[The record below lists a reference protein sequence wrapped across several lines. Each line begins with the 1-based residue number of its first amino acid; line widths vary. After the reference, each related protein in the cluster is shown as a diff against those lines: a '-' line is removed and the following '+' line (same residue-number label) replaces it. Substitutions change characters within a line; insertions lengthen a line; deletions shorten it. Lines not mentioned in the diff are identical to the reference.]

1 MKNAAV
7 KVLLVMTII
16 SAIFLCVLLYLV
28 AKRGSTGGEG
38 AKSRLE
44 EYQEQYAMHATDSM
58 TLSPEIYFDF
68 SRLESN
74 ETLYDTAR
82 HKEVY
87 DRIEAMKD
95 AEEYTEDAPL
105 VIWNPYGV
113 NTLSMY
119 VYFETQVPM
128 TASYRISPQSN
139 EIPTFSAVPE
149 GGAEY
154 TTEHEYLL
162 VGLAAEQSNRVTLT
176 LRDAEGND
184 KVRTFW
190 VTIGSLYGTA
200 SKKLDV
206 RKNANTASLSE
217 GYFAHFGNET
227 GEKEAVLLY
236 DNDGVL
242 RGEIPILSGS
252 SKRLIFFGDRMYY
265 NISDTQIATL
275 DRFGRAEQVYTLDGY
290 TIGHDYILDEAQK
303 KLLVLASKAGE
314 DEASKGVNDRVV
326 AVDLISGEVK
336 EVLDMGILLKEYKQD
351 CELTE
356 EGVLEWLNLNSIQL
370 MEEKGVLLGSRE
382 TSAIFKIIDLYGVP
396 VLEYIIGEPLIW
408 TNTGYENLLLAKDG
422 SFDSFFGANTVT
434 YGREE
439 LMSSNLYTLYLY
451 DNHIGGT
458 DSRPEFDYSAAASDL
473 GSSLKKGTN
482 SFFRSYLVNELEG
495 TWQEQEVTELDYSG
509 YAGNA
514 QVLEN
519 GNLLTVTAG
528 RFTYNEYDSERN
540 LIRTYISAGE
550 EYLTRVFKYEFKN
563 FYFAGDDDGAKSTET
578 DEEKK

>member
-1 MKNAAV
+1 
-7 KVLLVMTII
+7 MTII
-16 SAIFLCVLLYLV
+16 SAGVLCVLLYMV
-28 AKRGSTGGEG
+28 ANRGKGSGEG
-38 AKSRLE
+38 GKSRLE
-44 EYQEQYAMHATDSM
+44 EYQEQYEQHVTDSM

-68 SRLESN
+68 SKLESN

-82 HKEVY
+82 HTEVY
-87 DRIEAMKD
+87 DRMEAMKD
-95 AEEYTEDAPL
+95 AEEYTEDSPL

-113 NTLSMY
+113 NTLSLY
-119 VYFETQVPM
+119 VYFETEVPM

-149 GGAEY
+149 GGSEY
-154 TTEHEYLL
+154 TKTHEYLL
-162 VGLAAEQSNRVTLT
+162 VGLAPEQSNRVTVT
-176 LRDAEGND
+176 LRDEEGND

-190 VTIGSLYGTA
+190 VTVGSLLGTE

-206 RKNANTASLSE
+206 RKNTNTAALST
-217 GYFAHFGNET
+217 GYYAHFGNET
-227 GEKEAVLLY
+227 GKQEVVLFY

-252 SKRLIFFGDRMYY
+252 SKRLLFYENRMYF
-265 NISDTQIATL
+265 NISDTKITAL
-275 DRFGRAEQVYTLDGY
+275 DRFGRAERIYTLEGY

-303 KLLVLASKAGE
+303 KLLVLASKAG
-314 DEASKGVNDRVV
+314 DGEAAKGANDRVV
-326 AVDLISGEVK
+326 AIDLISGEVK
-336 EVLDMGILLKEYKQD
+336 EVLDMGILLKEYKEA
-351 CELTE
+351 CEPTE

-370 MEEKGVLLGSRE
+370 MAEGGVLLGSRE
-382 TSAIFKIIDLYGVP
+382 TSAIFKVIDIYGVP
-396 VLEYIIGEPLIW
+396 VLEYIIGEPLLW
-408 TNTGYENLLLAKDG
+408 ANTGYEDLLLAKDG
-422 SFDSFFGANTVT
+422 SFDSFFGANTLT

-458 DSRPEFDYSAAASDL
+458 DSRPEFDYSTVATDL
-473 GSSLKKGTN
+473 GTSLKKGTA
-482 SFFRSYLVNELEG
+482 SYFRKFLVNELEG

-509 YAGNA
+509 YAGSA

-550 EYLTRVFKYEFKN
+550 EYLARVFKYDFEC
-563 FYFAGDDDGAKSTET
+563 GGCR
-578 DEEKK
+578 

>member
-1 MKNAAV
+1 MKNTAV

-16 SAIFLCVLLYLV
+16 SAGFLCVLLYLV
-28 AKRGSTGGEG
+28 ANRGSGSGEG
-38 AKSRLE
+38 GKSRLE
-44 EYQEQYAMHATDSM
+44 EYQEQYDKHATDSM
-58 TLSPEIYFDF
+58 TIAPEVYFDF
-68 SRLESN
+68 SKLESN
-74 ETLYDTAR
+74 ENLYDTAR
-82 HKEVY
+82 HTEVY
-87 DRIEAMKD
+87 DRIEALKD
-95 AEEYTEDAPL
+95 AKEYTEDSPL

-113 NTLSMY
+113 NTLSLY
-119 VYFETQVPM
+119 VYFETDVPM
-128 TASYRISPQSN
+128 TASYRISPQQD

-154 TTEHEYLL
+154 TKSHEYLL
-162 VGLAAEQSNRVTLT
+162 VGLATEQSNRVTVT
-176 LRDAEGND
+176 LRDEEGND

-190 VTIGSLYGTA
+190 VTVGSLLGTE

-206 RKNANTASLSE
+206 RKSTSTAGLSE
-217 GYFAHFGNET
+217 GYYAHLGNET
-227 GEKEAVLLY
+227 GEKETVLLY

-252 SKRLIFFGDRMYY
+252 SKRLLFFEDRMYF
-265 NISDTQIATL
+265 NISDTQIAAL
-275 DRFGRAEQVYTLDGY
+275 DRFGRAEHVYTLEGY

-314 DEASKGVNDRVV
+314 GEAAKGVNDRVV
-326 AVDLISGEVK
+326 SVDLISGEVK
-336 EVLDMGILLKEYKQD
+336 EVLDMGILLKEYKEA
-351 CELTE
+351 CEPTE

-370 MEEKGVLLGSRE
+370 MEKEGVLLASRE
-382 TSAIFKIIDLYGVP
+382 TSSVFKVIDLYGVP
-396 VLEYIIGEPLIW
+396 VLEYIIGEPLLW
-408 TNTGYENLLLAKDG
+408 TDTGYENLLLAKDG

-439 LMSSNLYTLYLY
+439 LMSSNMYTLYLY

-458 DSRPEFDYSAAASDL
+458 DSRPEFDYSTVASDL
-473 GSSLKKGTN
+473 GTSLKKGTA
-482 SFFRSYLVNELEG
+482 SYFRKFLVNELEG

-509 YAGNA
+509 YAGSA

-550 EYLTRVFKYEFKN
+550 EYLARVFKYDFKD
-563 FYFAGDDDGAKSTET
+563 FYFEGDSTVKNAEAA
-578 DEEKK
+578 DEK